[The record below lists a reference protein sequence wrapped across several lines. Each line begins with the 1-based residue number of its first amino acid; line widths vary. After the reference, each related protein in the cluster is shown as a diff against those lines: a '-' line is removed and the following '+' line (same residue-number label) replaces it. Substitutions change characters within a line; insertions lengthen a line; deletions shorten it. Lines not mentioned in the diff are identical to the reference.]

1 MWFDACAVCWKCF
14 FFILLRIEMGQRN
27 KNSWFYFVVI
37 HSTFGITRAKVLV
50 FILAYVCSNAHSV
63 HAKRVCSCFSWTFY
77 RIYFPVIHLRYER
90 TSPRQSTIIN
100 LTRLALSASHWCCRE
115 VWKVFNNHV
124 LYILQCS
131 QARTERPP
139 AVMGNKKNFG
149 FECCML
155 RRGMILWM

>member
-1 MWFDACAVCWKCF
+1 MRVKNQIYVPNSMRRTGYGNSNDDQTLTSTELHFPIQRICGIFACDSMRVRCAGNVF

-100 LTRLALSASHWCCRE
+100 LTRLALSASH
-115 VWKVFNNHV
+115 
-124 LYILQCS
+124 
-131 QARTERPP
+131 
-139 AVMGNKKNFG
+139 
-149 FECCML
+149 
-155 RRGMILWM
+155 